1 MHERPCVSAAL
12 KTIIKQTMSNYIYS
26 APTGD
31 GWLNLARDGYFLE
44 NNKKDDV
51 ILYFYVN
58 KNAVIIGRNQNA
70 WKECSIANM
79 DADGVQLV
87 RRHSGGGAVFHDNGN
102 LNFSFITDE
111 KHYDLNR
118 QMRVILNAVSK
129 LGLKAE
135 LSGRNDI
142 TVDGKKFSGNAFSLA
157 KGNRSHH
164 GTILVNADLTKL
176 SNYLCVSKEKMRSKG
191 IDSVRAR
198 VCNICELSSGLT
210 VEAMRRLVI
219 ESFIEEYGAASEYVF
234 DGTALAEVEERRE
247 RLASWEWRF
256 GKTPQFDF
264 ETDKRFSFGD
274 TQIYFNSRNGVIR
287 ETKVYSDCLDTE
299 LTTEIENA
307 LTGVHFRK
315 EEIKAAL
322 SKMKDQSIAAELA
335 EHFCSLD
342 I

>member
-1 MHERPCVSAAL
+1 
-12 KTIIKQTMSNYIYS
+12 MSNYIYS

-44 NNKKDDV
+44 NNKKGDV

-102 LNFSFITDE
+102 LNFSFITYE

-198 VCNICELSSGLT
+198 VCNLCELSSGLT

-234 DGTALAEVEERRE
+234 DGMALAEVEERRE

-274 TQIYFNSRNGVIR
+274 TQIYFNSLNGVIR

>member
-1 MHERPCVSAAL
+1 
-12 KTIIKQTMSNYIYS
+12 MSNYIYS

-31 GWLNLARDGYFLE
+31 GWLNLTRDGYFLE
-44 NNKKDDV
+44 NNKKGDV

-198 VCNICELSSGLT
+198 VCNLCELSSGLT

-234 DGTALAEVEERRE
+234 DGMALAEVEERRE

>member
-1 MHERPCVSAAL
+1 
-12 KTIIKQTMSNYIYS
+12 MSNYIYS

-44 NNKKDDV
+44 NNKKGDV

-157 KGNRSHH
+157 NGNRSHH

-274 TQIYFNSRNGVIR
+274 TQIYFNLRDGVIR

-322 SKMKDQSIAAELA
+322 SKMKDQNIAAELA

>member
-1 MHERPCVSAAL
+1 
-12 KTIIKQTMSNYIYS
+12 MSIYIYS

-44 NNKKDDV
+44 NNKKGDV

-70 WKECSIANM
+70 WKECNIANM

-164 GTILVNADLTKL
+164 GTILVNADLAKL

-198 VCNICELSSGLT
+198 VCNLCELSSGLT

-234 DGTALAEVEERRE
+234 DGMALAEVEERRE

-274 TQIYFNSRNGVIR
+274 TQIYFNLRDGVIR

>member
-1 MHERPCVSAAL
+1 
-12 KTIIKQTMSNYIYS
+12 MSNYIYS

-44 NNKKDDV
+44 NNKKGDV

-70 WKECSIANM
+70 WKECIIANM

-198 VCNICELSSGLT
+198 VCNLCELSSGLT

-234 DGTALAEVEERRE
+234 DGMALAEVEERRE

>member
-1 MHERPCVSAAL
+1 
-12 KTIIKQTMSNYIYS
+12 MSNYIYS

-44 NNKKDDV
+44 NNKKGDV

-70 WKECSIANM
+70 WKECNIANM

-274 TQIYFNSRNGVIR
+274 TQIYFNLRDGVIR

-322 SKMKDQSIAAELA
+322 SKMKDQNSAAELA

>member
-1 MHERPCVSAAL
+1 
-12 KTIIKQTMSNYIYS
+12 MSNYIYS

-44 NNKKDDV
+44 NNKKGDV
-51 ILYFYVN
+51 VLYFYVN

-164 GTILVNADLTKL
+164 GTILVNADLAKL

-274 TQIYFNSRNGVIR
+274 TQIYFNLRDGVIR

>member
-1 MHERPCVSAAL
+1 
-12 KTIIKQTMSNYIYS
+12 MSNYIYS

-44 NNKKDDV
+44 NNKKGDV

-79 DADGVQLV
+79 EADGVQLV

-198 VCNICELSSGLT
+198 VCNLCELSSGLT

-322 SKMKDQSIAAELA
+322 SKMKDQNIAAELA

>member
-1 MHERPCVSAAL
+1 
-12 KTIIKQTMSNYIYS
+12 MSNYIYS

-44 NNKKDDV
+44 NNKKGDV

-70 WKECSIANM
+70 WKECNIANM

-274 TQIYFNSRNGVIR
+274 TQIYFNLRNGVIR

-307 LTGVHFRK
+307 LTGVHFRR

-322 SKMKDQSIAAELA
+322 SKMKDQNIAAELA

>member
-44 NNKKDDV
+44 NNKKGDV

>member
-1 MHERPCVSAAL
+1 
-12 KTIIKQTMSNYIYS
+12 MSNYIYS

-44 NNKKDDV
+44 NNKKGDV

-274 TQIYFNSRNGVIR
+274 TQIYFNLRDGVIR

-322 SKMKDQSIAAELA
+322 SKMKDQSIAAEIA

>member
-1 MHERPCVSAAL
+1 
-12 KTIIKQTMSNYIYS
+12 MSNYIYS

-44 NNKKDDV
+44 NNKKGDV

-79 DADGVQLV
+79 HADGVQLV

-234 DGTALAEVEERRE
+234 DGMALAEVEERRE

-274 TQIYFNSRNGVIR
+274 TQIYFNLRDGVIR

>member
-1 MHERPCVSAAL
+1 
-12 KTIIKQTMSNYIYS
+12 MSNYIYS

-44 NNKKDDV
+44 NNKKGDV

-164 GTILVNADLTKL
+164 GTILVNADLAKL

-274 TQIYFNSRNGVIR
+274 TQIYFNLRDGVIR

-322 SKMKDQSIAAELA
+322 SKMKDQNIAAELA

>member
-1 MHERPCVSAAL
+1 
-12 KTIIKQTMSNYIYS
+12 MSNYIYS

-44 NNKKDDV
+44 NNKKGDV

-70 WKECSIANM
+70 WKECNIANM
-79 DADGVQLV
+79 DADGAQLV

-274 TQIYFNSRNGVIR
+274 TQIYFNLRNGVIR

-307 LTGVHFRK
+307 LTGVHFRR

-322 SKMKDQSIAAELA
+322 SKMKDQNIAAELA

>member
-1 MHERPCVSAAL
+1 
-12 KTIIKQTMSNYIYS
+12 MSNYIYS

-44 NNKKDDV
+44 NNKKGDV

-70 WKECSIANM
+70 WKECNIANM

-129 LGLKAE
+129 LGLHAE

-164 GTILVNADLTKL
+164 GTILVNADLSKL

-191 IDSVRAR
+191 IESVRAR
-198 VCNICELSSGLT
+198 VCNLSELAGGLT

-234 DGTALAEVEERRE
+234 DGTALAEVETRRE

-274 TQIYFNSRNGVIR
+274 TQIYFNLRDGVIR

-299 LTTEIENA
+299 LTGQIEAA
-307 LTGVHFRK
+307 LTGAYFRK
-315 EEIKAAL
+315 ADIRRAL
-322 SKMKDQSIAAELA
+322 SKLNDGSIAEELA
-335 EHFCSLD
+335 AHFDSLD

>member
-1 MHERPCVSAAL
+1 
-12 KTIIKQTMSNYIYS
+12 MSNYIYS

-44 NNKKDDV
+44 NNKKGDV

-219 ESFIEEYGAASEYVF
+219 ESFIEEYGAASEYAF
-234 DGTALAEVEERRE
+234 DGAALAEVEERRE

>member
-1 MHERPCVSAAL
+1 
-12 KTIIKQTMSNYIYS
+12 MSNYIYS

-44 NNKKDDV
+44 NNKKGDV

-70 WKECSIANM
+70 WKECNIANM

-198 VCNICELSSGLT
+198 VCNLCELSSGLT

>member
-1 MHERPCVSAAL
+1 
-12 KTIIKQTMSNYIYS
+12 MSNYIYS

-44 NNKKDDV
+44 NNKKGDV

-264 ETDKRFSFGD
+264 DTDKRFSFGD

>member
-1 MHERPCVSAAL
+1 
-12 KTIIKQTMSNYIYS
+12 MSNYIYS

-44 NNKKDDV
+44 NNKKGDV

-70 WKECSIANM
+70 WKECNIANM

-135 LSGRNDI
+135 LSARNDI

-234 DGTALAEVEERRE
+234 DGMALAEVEERRE

-274 TQIYFNSRNGVIR
+274 TQIYFNLRDGVIR

>member
-1 MHERPCVSAAL
+1 
-12 KTIIKQTMSNYIYS
+12 MSNYIYS

-44 NNKKDDV
+44 NNKKGDV

-70 WKECSIANM
+70 WKECNIANM

-234 DGTALAEVEERRE
+234 DGTALAVVEERRE

-274 TQIYFNSRNGVIR
+274 TQIYFNLRDGVIR

-322 SKMKDQSIAAELA
+322 SKMKDQNIAAELA

>member
-1 MHERPCVSAAL
+1 
-12 KTIIKQTMSNYIYS
+12 MSNYIYS

-44 NNKKDDV
+44 NNKKGDV

-142 TVDGKKFSGNAFSLA
+142 AVDGKKFSGNAFSLA

-234 DGTALAEVEERRE
+234 DGMALAEVEERRE

-274 TQIYFNSRNGVIR
+274 TQIYFNLRDGVIR

>member
-1 MHERPCVSAAL
+1 
-12 KTIIKQTMSNYIYS
+12 MSNYIYS

-31 GWLNLARDGYFLE
+31 GWLNLARDGCFLE
-44 NNKKDDV
+44 NNKKGDV

-176 SNYLCVSKEKMRSKG
+176 SNYLCVSKEKCAQRAL
-191 IDSVRAR
+191 IPCVRACAIFASFQADSRWRRCADSLSRALLKNTARR
-198 VCNICELSSGLT
+198 VSMFLT
-210 VEAMRRLVI
+210 ERRLRKLRK
-219 ESFIEEYGAASEYVF
+219 GAKGLPHGSGVSE
-234 DGTALAEVEERRE
+234 
-247 RLASWEWRF
+247 
-256 GKTPQFDF
+256 
-264 ETDKRFSFGD
+264 
-274 TQIYFNSRNGVIR
+274 NSAV
-287 ETKVYSDCLDTE
+287 
-299 LTTEIENA
+299 
-307 LTGVHFRK
+307 
-315 EEIKAAL
+315 
-322 SKMKDQSIAAELA
+322 
-335 EHFCSLD
+335 
-342 I
+342 

>member
-1 MHERPCVSAAL
+1 
-12 KTIIKQTMSNYIYS
+12 MSNYIYS

-44 NNKKDDV
+44 NNKKGDV

-191 IDSVRAR
+191 IDYVRAR

>member
-1 MHERPCVSAAL
+1 
-12 KTIIKQTMSNYIYS
+12 MSNYIYS

-44 NNKKDDV
+44 NNKKGDV

-198 VCNICELSSGLT
+198 VCNLCELSSGLT
-210 VEAMRRLVI
+210 GEAMRRLVI

-234 DGTALAEVEERRE
+234 DGMALAEVEERRE

>member
-1 MHERPCVSAAL
+1 
-12 KTIIKQTMSNYIYS
+12 MSNYIYS

-44 NNKKDDV
+44 NNKKGDV

-70 WKECSIANM
+70 WKECNIANM

-234 DGTALAEVEERRE
+234 DGTVLAEVEERRE

-274 TQIYFNSRNGVIR
+274 TQIYFNLRDGVIR

-322 SKMKDQSIAAELA
+322 SKMKDQNIAAELA

>member
-1 MHERPCVSAAL
+1 
-12 KTIIKQTMSNYIYS
+12 MSNYIYS

-44 NNKKDDV
+44 NNKKGDV

-70 WKECSIANM
+70 WKECNIANM

-111 KHYDLNR
+111 KHYDLNL

-322 SKMKDQSIAAELA
+322 SKMKDQNIAAELA

>member
-1 MHERPCVSAAL
+1 
-12 KTIIKQTMSNYIYS
+12 MSNYIYS

-247 RLASWEWRF
+247 RLASWERRF

-287 ETKVYSDCLDTE
+287 ATKVYSDCLDTE

-322 SKMKDQSIAAELA
+322 SKMKDQNIAAELA

>member
-1 MHERPCVSAAL
+1 
-12 KTIIKQTMSNYIYS
+12 MSNYIYS

-44 NNKKDDV
+44 NNKKGDV

-198 VCNICELSSGLT
+198 VCNLCELSSGLT

-274 TQIYFNSRNGVIR
+274 TQVYFNSRNGVIR

-322 SKMKDQSIAAELA
+322 SKMKDQNIAAELA

>member
-1 MHERPCVSAAL
+1 MLFR
-12 KTIIKQTMSNYIYS
+12 
-26 APTGD
+26 
-31 GWLNLARDGYFLE
+31 
-44 NNKKDDV
+44 
-51 ILYFYVN
+51 
-58 KNAVIIGRNQNA
+58 
-70 WKECSIANM
+70 
-79 DADGVQLV
+79 
-87 RRHSGGGAVFHDNGN
+87 FHDNGN

-198 VCNICELSSGLT
+198 VCNLCELSSGLT

-234 DGTALAEVEERRE
+234 YGTALAEVEERRE
-247 RLASWEWRF
+247 RLASWR
-256 GKTPQFDF
+256 
-264 ETDKRFSFGD
+264 S
-274 TQIYFNSRNGVIR
+274 
-287 ETKVYSDCLDTE
+287 
-299 LTTEIENA
+299 
-307 LTGVHFRK
+307 
-315 EEIKAAL
+315 EERR
-322 SKMKDQSIAAELA
+322 
-335 EHFCSLD
+335 
-342 I
+342 

>member
-1 MHERPCVSAAL
+1 
-12 KTIIKQTMSNYIYS
+12 MSNYIYS

-44 NNKKDDV
+44 NNKKGDV

-164 GTILVNADLTKL
+164 GTILVNADLAKL
-176 SNYLCVSKEKMRSKG
+176 SNYLCGSKEKMRSKG

>member
-1 MHERPCVSAAL
+1 
-12 KTIIKQTMSNYIYS
+12 MSNYIYS

-44 NNKKDDV
+44 NNKKGDV

-70 WKECSIANM
+70 WKECNIANM

-142 TVDGKKFSGNAFSLA
+142 TVYGKKFSGNAFSLA

-274 TQIYFNSRNGVIR
+274 TQIYFNLRDGVIR

>member
-1 MHERPCVSAAL
+1 
-12 KTIIKQTMSNYIYS
+12 MSNYIYS

-44 NNKKDDV
+44 NNKKGDV

-118 QMRVILNAVSK
+118 QMQVILNAVSK

-274 TQIYFNSRNGVIR
+274 TQIYFNLRNGVIR

>member
-1 MHERPCVSAAL
+1 
-12 KTIIKQTMSNYIYS
+12 MSNYIYS

-44 NNKKDDV
+44 NNKKGDV

-287 ETKVYSDCLDTE
+287 ATKVYSDCLDTE

-322 SKMKDQSIAAELA
+322 SKMKDQNIAAELA

>member
-1 MHERPCVSAAL
+1 
-12 KTIIKQTMSNYIYS
+12 MSNYIYS

-44 NNKKDDV
+44 NNKKGDV

-234 DGTALAEVEERRE
+234 DGMALAEVEERRE

-274 TQIYFNSRNGVIR
+274 TQIYFNLRDGVIR

>member
-1 MHERPCVSAAL
+1 
-12 KTIIKQTMSNYIYS
+12 MSNYIYS

-44 NNKKDDV
+44 NNKKGDV

-264 ETDKRFSFGD
+264 ETDKRFLFGD
-274 TQIYFNSRNGVIR
+274 TQIYFNLRNGVIR

-307 LTGVHFRK
+307 LTGVHFRR

-322 SKMKDQSIAAELA
+322 SKMKDQNIAAELA

>member
-1 MHERPCVSAAL
+1 
-12 KTIIKQTMSNYIYS
+12 MSNYIYS

-44 NNKKDDV
+44 NNKKGDV

-315 EEIKAAL
+315 EEIKVAL

>member
-1 MHERPCVSAAL
+1 
-12 KTIIKQTMSNYIYS
+12 MSNYIYS

-44 NNKKDDV
+44 NNKKGDV

-234 DGTALAEVEERRE
+234 DGTALEEVEERRE

-287 ETKVYSDCLDTE
+287 ETKVYSDCLNTE

>member
-1 MHERPCVSAAL
+1 
-12 KTIIKQTMSNYIYS
+12 MSNYIYS

-31 GWLNLARDGYFLE
+31 GWLNLARDGCFLE
-44 NNKKDDV
+44 NNKKGDV

-70 WKECSIANM
+70 WKECNIANM

-198 VCNICELSSGLT
+198 VCNLCELSSGLT

-247 RLASWEWRF
+247 RHASWEWRF

-307 LTGVHFRK
+307 LTGVRFRK

>member
-1 MHERPCVSAAL
+1 
-12 KTIIKQTMSNYIYS
+12 MSNYIYS

-44 NNKKDDV
+44 NNKKGDV

-176 SNYLCVSKEKMRSKG
+176 SKYLCVSKEKMRSKG

-274 TQIYFNSRNGVIR
+274 TQIYFNLRDGVIR